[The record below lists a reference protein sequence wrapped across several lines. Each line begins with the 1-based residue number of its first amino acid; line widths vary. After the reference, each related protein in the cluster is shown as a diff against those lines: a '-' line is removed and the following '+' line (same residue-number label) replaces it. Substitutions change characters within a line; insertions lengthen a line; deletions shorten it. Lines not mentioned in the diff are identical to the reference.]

1 MHTHTHTHTHNWESK
16 FVEKIPNSK
25 QQNLNQNN
33 IILQVSFQT
42 DKFFKISNITS
53 ILSDWP
59 NFLKLVTPDFD

>member
-1 MHTHTHTHTHNWESK
+1 MSPFSNYLPWQRAVIITDMHTHTLTHNWESK

-42 DKFFKISNITS
+42 DKTF
-53 ILSDWP
+53 
-59 NFLKLVTPDFD
+59 